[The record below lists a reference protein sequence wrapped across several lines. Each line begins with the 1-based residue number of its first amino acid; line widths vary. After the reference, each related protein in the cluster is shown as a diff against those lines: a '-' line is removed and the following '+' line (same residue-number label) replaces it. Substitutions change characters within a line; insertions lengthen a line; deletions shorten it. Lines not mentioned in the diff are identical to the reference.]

1 MRRGEVAGLT
11 WRHLDLDAARLR
23 VEQQLVPTNRGGAA
37 FGPPK
42 SRRSERT
49 IALDAATV
57 APLHHRRETQ
67 QLERDLAG
75 TAYADQDLVF
85 CDELGGPIN
94 PQRLTEW
101 FRGDRK
107 AAGIPTGTLHI
118 LRHTAAAIALTE
130 GVPLHVV
137 AGRLG
142 DDRRTLLGDCRGS
155 LLVGMGQQVRVH
167 ARGSRWRRPETAAGG
182 FDDKP
187 LTNRPESPYS
197 RGVA

>member
-1 MRRGEVAGLT
+1 MTSVHAKANDWPALRLS
-11 WRHLDLDAARLR
+11 AR
-23 VEQQLVPTNRGGAA
+23 
-37 FGPPK
+37 
-42 SRRSERT
+42 
-49 IALDAATV
+49 
-57 APLHHRRETQ
+57 
-67 QLERDLAG
+67 

-101 FRGDRK
+101 FRGHRK

-118 LRHTAAAIALTE
+118 LRHTAATIALTE

-142 DDRRTLLGDCRGS
+142 DDPRTLLGVYSAAPFRRAGGRGS
-155 LLVGMGQQVRVH
+155 R
-167 ARGSRWRRPETAAGG
+167 RGSRWRRPETAAGG